1 MASVSSRE
9 TIANAANCD
18 YILAVGLKRRGHH
31 KQALEY
37 FKKCA
42 ERYELLADQ
51 NNITSEA
58 KLNYLAMQKEC
69 LENML
74 ADSLL
79 HDVAFWARTMLKLKE
94 VYEYIEVMK

>member
-1 MASVSSRE
+1 MTTPSLE
-9 TIANAANCD
+9 IIAKTANCD

-31 KQALEY
+31 KQALDY

-51 NNITSEA
+51 NNITSEQ

-79 HDVAFWARTMLKLKE
+79 YDVALWARTMLKLKE
-94 VYEYIEVMK
+94 ANEYIEVME